1 MIKNRQPDKANAPK
15 RMKLM
20 RAAENIAALGMLL
33 VCVSLLI
40 PLFGLTSAHA
50 LDPYKWIYSAGTL
63 LYIVARVIGA
73 MNPTG
78 TVRLRRL
85 RRMEFW
91 AGVCFM
97 IGAAFWFY
105 QEGHLG
111 PLAGPL
117 ALIRDTILFT
127 LAGAMIQ
134 IIASWLI
141 YAQEKKIKAAGENK
155 EKKDKPT
162 EK

>member
-1 MIKNRQPDKANAPK
+1 MTKNRQSHKASGT
-15 RMKLM
+15 RHMKLM
-20 RAAENIAALGMLL
+20 RVAENIAVIGMLL
-33 VCVSLLI
+33 VCVSLMI
-40 PLFGLTSAHA
+40 PLFGLTSAHS

-63 LYIVARVIGA
+63 LYIAARVIGA
-73 MNPTG
+73 MNTSG

-97 IGAAFWFY
+97 VGASFWFY

-111 PLAGPL
+111 SLAGPL
-117 ALIRDTILFT
+117 AVIRDTILFT
-127 LAGAMIQ
+127 LAGAMVQ

-141 YAQEKKIKAAGENK
+141 YTQEKKIKADE
-155 EKKDKPT
+155 EKRKST
-162 EK
+162 EE

>member
-1 MIKNRQPDKANAPK
+1 MTKAQNRNIPK
-15 RMKLM
+15 TPRRRKIMS
-20 RAAENIAALGMLL
+20 AAENVAALGMLL
-33 VCVSLLI
+33 VCAALVI

-63 LYIVARVIGA
+63 LYIVARVVGA
-73 MNPTG
+73 MDSSG

-117 ALIRDTILFT
+117 AVIRDTILFT
-127 LAGAMIQ
+127 LAGAMVQ

-141 YAQEKKIKAAGENK
+141 YAQEKKIRAHED
-155 EKKDKPT
+155 EQREHKK
-162 EK
+162 

>member
-1 MIKNRQPDKANAPK
+1 MAQKTSDSTTDK
-15 RMKLM
+15 RRRLM
-20 RAAENIAALGMLL
+20 SAAENVAALGMLL
-33 VCVSLLI
+33 VCAALMI

-50 LDPYKWIYSAGTL
+50 LDPYKWIYAAGTL
-63 LYIVARVIGA
+63 LYVVARVVGA
-73 MNPTG
+73 MDPSG

-105 QEGHLG
+105 QESHLG

-127 LAGAMIQ
+127 LAGAAIQ

-141 YAQEKKIKAAGENK
+141 YAQEKKMRAKQDKTG
-155 EKKDKPT
+155 EKKK
-162 EK
+162 